1 MAEECLSMSA
11 NERERSHLIRAT
23 VEKRVGQREAAE
35 RAGLSVRQFKRLV
48 RAWKLAGDAGL
59 VSRQRGQRSN
69 HRLPDPTVQQI
80 EQHLRETYPDFGP
93 TLAAE
98 KLAERDGIVV
108 SRETVRHIQVRLGLH
123 KPKKQRQKRVFQ
135 CRTRR
140 PRFGEL
146 VQIDGSPHDWFEG
159 RGPRCTLL
167 VFIDDAT
174 SRLLGLRFVLA
185 ECTAGYIATLR
196 ACVLEHGRPL
206 AFYSDRHGIF
216 RVNAKDAESGDGKTE
231 FGRVVARLGI
241 ELINANTPQ
250 AKGRVERS
258 NQTLQD
264 RLIKEMRLAN
274 ICSIEDANA
283 FLPCYITTW
292 NEKFAVPPRETASAC
307 RPWTTTP
314 AELDDDLAR
323 REQRTLTKALTFSTG
338 GTKFCVR
345 TSGPGTA
352 LRGVKVMLYH
362 YADGRMD
369 VHYKDRILAW
379 TAYGSYPVP
388 SPTEDEKT
396 LDLRV
401 DAIIAAQLVAVGPA
415 LAAGHR

>member
-1 MAEECLSMSA
+1 MSA
-11 NERERSHLIRAT
+11 DERERSHLIRAT
-23 VEKRVGQREAAE
+23 VEKRLGQREAAE
-35 RAGLSVRQFKRLV
+35 RAGVSPRHFKRLV
-48 RAWKLAGDAGL
+48 RSWKQDGDAGL

-69 HRLPDPTVQQI
+69 HRLAEPMVQQI
-80 EQHLRETYPDFGP
+80 EHHLRETYPDFGP

-98 KLAERDGIVV
+98 KLAERDGIAV

-123 KPKKQRQKRVFQ
+123 KPKRRRQKRVFQ
-135 CRTRR
+135 SRTRR
-140 PRFGEL
+140 ARFGEL

-174 SRLLGLRFVLA
+174 SRLLGLRFVPA
-185 ECTAGYIATLR
+185 ECAAGYIETLR
-196 ACVLEHGRPL
+196 TCVLTHGRPL

-231 FGRVVARLGI
+231 FGRVAERLGI

-264 RLIKEMRLAN
+264 RLIKEMRLAD
-274 ICSIEDANA
+274 ICSIEEANA
-283 FLPCYITTW
+283 FLPSYIDIW
-292 NEKFAVPPRETASAC
+292 NEKFAVPPREATSAC
-307 RPWTTTP
+307 RPWTKT
-314 AELDDDLAR
+314 AGALDDALAR
-323 REQRTLTKALTFSTG
+323 REERTLTKALTFSTG
-338 GTKFCVR
+338 GTKFCVK

-352 LRGVKVMLYH
+352 LRGAKVTLYH

-379 TAYGSYPVP
+379 TAYDTYAVP

-396 LDLRV
+396 LDLRI
-401 DAIIAAQLVAVGPA
+401 DAIVAAQQAVAQAA
-415 LAAGHR
+415 LASVHR